1 MRCGYCAHPAH
12 DGVCGH
18 PLTED
23 VMSNGD
29 GGVPAS
35 QIPYR
40 TEIVGTC
47 PCGTPLRAPDFV
59 IPPGQRIP
67 IATGHPG
74 ITLWT
79 AQPEDDQ

>member
-35 QIPYR
+35 QMPYH

-67 IATGHPG
+67 IATGRPG
-74 ITLWT
+74 MTLWT